1 MKKLLY
7 INDYACAPEI
17 VEKCRC
23 GQYPESHLWGMKE
36 YVDKNG
42 AQSLYWCQVRKP
54 VGRLRYLKHLLELLR
69 IFIRYCGCDVI
80 YSALPGYEWL
90 FLLAKK
96 MGFKKYRIITV
107 VHHPASRLPLLG
119 TYDKLIFISHVA
131 YERFSNLP
139 NAEYLF
145 WGACLR
151 STGVDKMR
159 QTPEFDF
166 VSAGKTHRD
175 YDLMKTVMDP
185 HGIRY
190 KIFGA
195 KSSTE
200 NEITYSE
207 LMQFYEKSKF
217 ICIPMKVVQPVNSV
231 LIGLTSFVD
240 AIALGIPVLMSD
252 NSLIGIDVETKRLG
266 LTYKAGD
273 AADFKRKMTL
283 LLKMTDEE
291 YHIMREKCFA
301 FARENSFEKFSKRI
315 NALIMFVNQGG

>member
-23 GQYPESHLWGMKE
+23 GQYPESHLWGIKE

-69 IFIRYCGCDVI
+69 IFLRYRGCDVI

-96 MGFKKYRIITV
+96 MGIKKFRVITV
-107 VHHPASRLPLLG
+107 VHHPGSRLLLLG
-119 TYDKLIFISHVA
+119 MYDKLIFISRAA
-131 YERFSNLP
+131 YERFSHLP
-139 NAEYLF
+139 NVEYLF
-145 WGACLR
+145 WGACLK
-151 STGVDKMR
+151 STGVDKLR

-175 YDLMKTVMDP
+175 YELMKSVMDAQN
-185 HGIRY
+185 IRY

-207 LMQFYEKSKF
+207 LMRFYEKSKF
-217 ICIPMKVVQPVNSV
+217 ICIPMKVVKPVNSV

-252 NSLIGIDVETKRLG
+252 NSLIGVDVEGLG
-266 LTYKAGD
+266 LGKIYKTGNT
-273 AADFKRKMTL
+273 ADFETQML
-283 LLKMTDEE
+283 SLMELTDEE
-291 YHIMREKCFA
+291 YTAMCENCLDFS
-301 FARENSFEKFSKRI
+301 RENSFEKFSKRVNELI
-315 NALIMFVNQGG
+315 NES

>member
-7 INDYACAPEI
+7 INDYACAPD
-17 VEKCRC
+17 VVDKCRC

-36 YVDKNG
+36 FIDKNG
-42 AQSLYWCQVRKP
+42 TQSLYWWQVRKP
-54 VGRLRYLKHLLELLR
+54 VGRLRHLKHVLELLR
-69 IFIRYCGCDVI
+69 IFIKYHKCDVI

-96 MGFKKYRIITV
+96 MGIKKFCVITV
-107 VHHPASRLPLLG
+107 VHHPGSRLLLLG
-119 TYDKLIFISHVA
+119 MYDKLIFISRVA
-131 YERFSNLP
+131 YERFSHLP

-145 WGACLR
+145 WGACLK
-151 STGVDKMR
+151 STGVDKLR
-159 QTPEFDF
+159 QTPDFDF

-175 YDLMKTVMDP
+175 YELMKSIMDAQN
-185 HGIRY
+185 IRY

-207 LMQFYEKSKF
+207 LMRFYERSRF
-217 ICIPMKVVQPVNSV
+217 ICIPMKEVQPVNSV

-252 NSLIGIDVETKRLG
+252 NSLIGVDVEGLG
-266 LTYKAGD
+266 LGKIYKTGNT
-273 AADFKRKMTL
+273 ADFELQMSSL
-283 LLKMTDEE
+283 MELTDDE
-291 YHIMREKCFA
+291 YNAMCTNCLDFSWK
-301 FARENSFEKFSKRI
+301 NSFEKFSKRI
-315 NALIMFVNQGG
+315 NELINEY